1 MEEKQQ
7 TGLFW
12 CRLLYPVIFEEE
24 EGGNH
29 FMFMEN
35 PEKFNRLVREFM
47 G

>member
-1 MEEKQQ
+1 MIRQNDESASR
-7 TGLFW
+7 GFF
-12 CRLLYPVIFEEE
+12 FETE

-35 PEKFNRLVREFM
+35 PEKFNRIVKEFM

>member
-1 MEEKQQ
+1 MGTQI
-7 TGLFW
+7 TGS
-12 CRLLYPVIFEEE
+12 RVVIFEDA

-35 PEKFNRLVREFM
+35 PEKFNRIVKEFM